1 MNNFVILYDFRN
13 LYFEKMVYN
22 LFFANHLFNYP
33 IMKKIH
39 SLFFFL
45 LLISASLL
53 AENGSKLWLRYQ
65 PVASSE
71 GSLAQFSS
79 VVCLENG
86 NLLRSATRELRM
98 AYSEM
103 TGKEMPTS
111 GVLQSNSL
119 LLGTLQNKYIRS
131 LNIGKELAQLGPE
144 GFVIRRVKVS
154 GDSCTVIASAGEQGV
169 LYGVFHLLRM
179 LQTNAC
185 SFNAKEHPSY
195 KVRILNHWDNLDGS
209 VERGYAGHSIWKWD
223 ELPATISPRYAEYA
237 RANASIG
244 INATVLNN
252 VNASPEM
259 LSTENLLKVKAI
271 AAVLRSYNI
280 RVYLSIN
287 FSSPKELGGLST
299 SDPLNPDVRKWWRA
313 KAAEVYKLI
322 PDFGGFL
329 VKANS
334 EGLPGPMDYGRTHVD
349 GANMLADAL
358 KPFGGIVMWR
368 AFVYEPGDDRVKLAY
383 NEFHKFDG
391 QFRDNVIIQVK
402 NGPVDFQPR
411 EPFSPLFG
419 AMKKTALMPELQITQ
434 EYLGHSNHLVF
445 LSSMWKEFLDA
456 DTHAAGDGT
465 TISKLTNGEVYPQKI
480 TAFAGVANIGDDANW
495 CGHHFAQANWYAF
508 GRLAWNN
515 QLSNEQI
522 ADEWIKMTF
531 DRQLTADSGQQ
542 EIKMSQQVSRDSCL
556 LAVKKMMLSSHQT
569 TVDYMMPLGLHH
581 IFAWTHHYGPEP
593 WCDIPGARPDWL
605 PKYYHKAD
613 SIGLGFDRTTN
624 GSNAVSQYCPPLKE
638 QFNDMNQCPDKYLL
652 WFQHVPWNYH
662 MKSGKTLWNELCYTY
677 DKGVQSVREYQKIW
691 DKAEPFVDAQRF
703 AEVQSRLRIQARDAV
718 WWKDACLLYFQTFSK
733 RPIPYDIERPVH
745 DLESLKAIK
754 LDMKHHN

>member
-1 MNNFVILYDFRN
+1 MKITYSIF
-13 LYFEKMVYN
+13 
-22 LFFANHLFNYP
+22 LFF
-33 IMKKIH
+33 I
-39 SLFFFL
+39 
-45 LLISASLL
+45 LISGSLY
-53 AENGSKLWLRYQ
+53 ADNGSKLWLRYQ
-65 PVASSE
+65 PATTKESS
-71 GSLAQFSS
+71 LVQFSS
-79 VVCLENG
+79 VVCLEKG
-86 NLLRSATRELRM
+86 NLLRSATNELKM

-103 TGKEMPTS
+103 IGKEMPVS
-111 GVLQSNSL
+111 VVPQSNSL

-131 LNIGKELAQLGPE
+131 LNIGKELAQLGSE
-144 GFVIRRVKVS
+144 GFVIRRVKLNT
-154 GDSCTVIASAGEQGV
+154 DSCTVIASAGEQGV

-179 LQTNAC
+179 LQTNSC
-185 SFNAKEHPSY
+185 SFNVKEHPSY
-195 KVRILNHWDNLDGS
+195 KVRVLNHWDNLDGS

-223 ELPATISPRYAEYA
+223 ELPATTSPRYAEYA
-237 RANASIG
+237 RANASVG

-299 SDPLNPDVRKWWRA
+299 SDPLNADVRKWWKS

-465 TISKLTNGEVYPQKI
+465 TISKLTAGEVYPQKI
-480 TAFAGVANIGDDANW
+480 TAFAGVANIGNDDNW

-515 QLSNEQI
+515 QLSSEQI

-531 DRQLTADSGQQ
+531 SRQLTADNGLQKSNLSSFN
-542 EIKMSQQVSRDSCL
+542 SQLLSRDSCL
-556 LAVKKMMLSSHQT
+556 LSIKKMMLSSHQT
-569 TVDYMMPLGLHH
+569 AVDYMMPLGLHH

-593 WCDIPGARPDWL
+593 WCEIPGARPDWL

-624 GSNAVSQYCPPLKE
+624 GSNAVSQYASPLKE
-638 QFNDMNQCPDKYLL
+638 QFNDINQCPDKYLL
-652 WFQHVPWNYH
+652 WFQHVPWNYR
-662 MKSGKTLWNELCYTY
+662 MKSGKTLWYELCYTY

-691 DKAEPFVDAQRF
+691 DKAEPFIDAQRF
-703 AEVQSRLRIQARDAV
+703 AEVQSKLRIQARDAV

-733 RPIPYDIERPVH
+733 QPIPYDIERPVH
-745 DLESLKAIK
+745 DLDSLKAIK